1 MVSLF
6 DAAIGHLPFF
16 MASLRQSCNAITR
29 DNAHGARGGEQL
41 LASRTAAD
49 RTLQSEW
56 MRKGAPHMYLIS
68 LAAVLVL
75 LAACSSPAATPGAS
89 VQPQTVAPVATVEAT
104 LAPDA
109 PCKDCWPLT
118 GKPLKLA
125 SADKRALLVK
135 IDNVPLARP
144 HYGLTQADMIFE
156 ILVEGFATRL
166 AVVFHS
172 QDPQTIGNI
181 RSARLAD
188 RSLTPMVRGAL
199 VYSGTSAYE
208 MPLIQGDA
216 ANGKYVAL
224 WADYTSGY
232 SRVTFRPGPYNMFT
246 SAAAMRQAIAA
257 HGADPPQQIPPW
269 GFLAAADHVSTIAGM
284 TGGVAATELTIPY
297 REDIS
302 LVKYHYDAE
311 TRTYA
316 RFQNNAGKA
325 VRDVD
330 AVNSQP
336 IAAANVAII
345 HTEVWEV
352 PQTVDPAGSHAHDMR
367 LTGTGAAT
375 IFRDGLRQEATWS
388 RASDTDPFIFKNA
401 AGERILLSP
410 GQT

>member
-1 MVSLF
+1 
-6 DAAIGHLPFF
+6 
-16 MASLRQSCNAITR
+16 
-29 DNAHGARGGEQL
+29 
-41 LASRTAAD
+41 
-49 RTLQSEW
+49 
-56 MRKGAPHMYLIS
+56 MRKGTSVARSFALI
-68 LAAVLVL
+68 AVL
-75 LAACSSPAATPGAS
+75 LAACSSPAATPSAS
-89 VQPQTVAPVATVEAT
+89 SQSAPATATSVPTVEPT

-109 PCKDCWPLT
+109 PCRDCWPLS

-125 SADKRALLVK
+125 AVDKRALLVK
-135 IDNVPLARP
+135 VDNVPLARP
-144 HYGLTQADMIFE
+144 HYGITQADMVFE

-216 ANGKYVAL
+216 ANGRYVDL
-224 WADYTSGY
+224 SADYTSGY
-232 SRVTFRPGPYNMFT
+232 YRVTFRPGPYNMFT

-257 HGADPPQQIPPW
+257 HGADTPQQIPSW
-269 GFLAAADHVSTIAGM
+269 GFLAATDHVATIAGM
-284 TGGVAATELTIPY
+284 AGGVAATELTIPY

-302 LVKYHYDAE
+302 LVKYQYDAQ

-330 AVNSQP
+330 AVNNQP
-336 IAAANVAII
+336 IAAANVVII
-345 HTEVWEV
+345 HTEIWEV
-352 PQTVDPAGSHAHDMR
+352 PEIVDAAGSHAHDMR
-367 LTGTGAAT
+367 LVGTGSAT

-388 RASDTDPFIFKNA
+388 RASDSDAFTFKNS
-401 AGERILLSP
+401 AGEKILFDQ
-410 GQT
+410 GQTWIHVVPDDWEIAST

>member
-1 MVSLF
+1 
-6 DAAIGHLPFF
+6 
-16 MASLRQSCNAITR
+16 
-29 DNAHGARGGEQL
+29 
-41 LASRTAAD
+41 
-49 RTLQSEW
+49 
-56 MRKGAPHMYLIS
+56 MRKSAPRTHPFALI
-68 LAAVLVL
+68 AVLVL
-75 LAACSSPAATPGAS
+75 LAACSSPAATPGA
-89 VQPQTVAPVATVEAT
+89 PTQTQGAAQVPTVEPT

-109 PCKDCWPLT
+109 PCRDCWPLT
-118 GKPLKLA
+118 GKPLKLG

-144 HYGLTQADMIFE
+144 HYGLTQADMVFE

-216 ANGKYVAL
+216 VNGKYVDL
-224 WADYTSGY
+224 SADYTTGY
-232 SRVTFRPGPYNMFT
+232 YRVTFRPGPYNMFT

-257 HGADPPQQIPPW
+257 HGADKPQQIPAW
-269 GFLAAADHVSTIAGM
+269 GFLAYTDHVASIAGM
-284 TGGVAATELTIPY
+284 AGAAPATQLTIPY

-302 LVKYHYDAE
+302 LVKYQYDPQ

-325 VRDVD
+325 VRDID
-330 AVNSQP
+330 AVNDQP

-345 HTEVWEV
+345 HTEIWEV
-352 PQTVDPAGSHAHDMR
+352 PEIVDAGGAHAHDMR
-367 LTGTGAAT
+367 LLGTGAAT
-375 IFRDGLRQEATWS
+375 IFRDGLRQDGTWS
-388 RASDTDPFIFKNA
+388 RAADTDPFVFKNS
-401 AGERILLSP
+401 AGEKILLDQ
-410 GQT
+410 GQTWVHVVPNDWETPSS

>member
-1 MVSLF
+1 MYPKNVN
-6 DAAIGHLPFF
+6 D
-16 MASLRQSCNAITR
+16 R
-29 DNAHGARGGEQL
+29 RGSELG
-41 LASRTAAD
+41 LASRCAAD
-49 RTLQSEW
+49 RTLQSER
-56 MRKGAPHMYLIS
+56 MRKGAPRTYSFALV
-68 LAAVLVL
+68 AVLVL

-89 VQPQTVAPVATVEAT
+89 TGPQTAAGAPTVEPT

-109 PCKDCWPLT
+109 PCKDCWPLS
-118 GKPLKLA
+118 GKPLKLG

-144 HYGLTQADMIFE
+144 HYGLTQADMVFE

-216 ANGKYVAL
+216 ANGKYVDL
-224 WADYTSGY
+224 SADYTTGY
-232 SRVTFRPGPYNMFT
+232 YRVTFRPGPYNMFT
-246 SAAAMRQAIAA
+246 SATAMRQAIAA
-257 HGADPPQQIPPW
+257 HGADTPQQIPSW
-269 GFLAAADHVSTIAGM
+269 GFLAATDHAPTIAGM
-284 TGGVAATELTIPY
+284 AGAVAATELTIPY

-302 LVKYHYDAE
+302 LVKYQYDPQ
-311 TRTYA
+311 TKTYA

-325 VRDVD
+325 VRDID
-330 AVNSQP
+330 GVNNQP

-345 HTEVWEV
+345 HTEIWEV
-352 PQTVDPAGSHAHDMR
+352 PQIVDAAGSYAHDMR
-367 LTGTGAAT
+367 LTGTGSAT
-375 IFRDGLRQEATWS
+375 IFRDGLRQDATWT
-388 RASDTDPFIFKNA
+388 RGSDTEPFVFKNS
-401 AGERILLSP
+401 AGEKILFNQ
-410 GQT
+410 GQTWVHVVPNDWDIPSS

>member
-1 MVSLF
+1 
-6 DAAIGHLPFF
+6 
-16 MASLRQSCNAITR
+16 
-29 DNAHGARGGEQL
+29 
-41 LASRTAAD
+41 
-49 RTLQSEW
+49 
-56 MRKGAPHMYLIS
+56 MRKGAPHTPLFAII
-68 LAAVLVL
+68 AVLFL
-75 LAACSSPAATPGAS
+75 IAACSSPAATAPGAS
-89 VQPQTVAPVATVEAT
+89 TRLQTAAPVPTVEPT

-109 PCKDCWPLT
+109 PCKDCWPLN
-118 GKPLKLA
+118 GKPLKLG

-144 HYGLTQADMIFE
+144 HYGLTQADMVFE

-216 ANGKYVAL
+216 ANGKYVDL
-224 WADYTSGY
+224 SADYTTGY
-232 SRVTFRPGPYNMFT
+232 YRVTFRPGPYNMFT

-257 HGADPPQQIPPW
+257 HGADTPQQIPSW
-269 GFLAAADHVSTIAGM
+269 GFLAATDHAATIAGM
-284 TGGVAATELTIPY
+284 AGGVAATEITIPY

-302 LVKYHYDAE
+302 LVKYQYDPQ

-325 VRDVD
+325 VRDID
-330 AVNSQP
+330 AVNNQP
-336 IAAANVAII
+336 IAAANIAVI
-345 HTEVWEV
+345 HTEIWEV
-352 PQTVDPAGSHAHDMR
+352 PQIVDAAGSFAHDMR
-367 LTGTGAAT
+367 LTGTGSAT
-375 IFRDGLRQEATWS
+375 IFRDGLRQEATWT
-388 RASDTDPFIFKNA
+388 RASDTDAFTFKNS
-401 AGERILLSP
+401 AGEKILFDQ
-410 GQT
+410 GQTWVHVVPDDWEIPSS

>member
-1 MVSLF
+1 
-6 DAAIGHLPFF
+6 
-16 MASLRQSCNAITR
+16 
-29 DNAHGARGGEQL
+29 
-41 LASRTAAD
+41 
-49 RTLQSEW
+49 
-56 MRKGAPHMYLIS
+56 MRKGAPHTHLFA

-75 LAACSSPAATPGAS
+75 LAACSSPVATPGAS
-89 VQPQTVAPVATVEAT
+89 TQSQTAAPAPTVEPT

-118 GKPLKLA
+118 GKPLKLG
-125 SADKRALLVK
+125 SPDKRALLVK

-144 HYGLTQADMIFE
+144 HYGLTQADMVFE

-216 ANGKYVAL
+216 ANGKYVDL
-224 WADYTSGY
+224 SADYTSGY
-232 SRVTFRPGPYNMFT
+232 YRVTFRPGPYNMFT

-257 HGADPPQQIPPW
+257 HGADTPQQIPSW
-269 GFLAAADHVSTIAGM
+269 GFLAATEHAATIAGM
-284 TGGVAATELTIPY
+284 AGGVAATDITIPY

-302 LVKYHYDAE
+302 LVKYQYDPQ
-311 TRTYA
+311 THTYA
-316 RFQNNAGKA
+316 RFQNNAGKS

-330 AVNSQP
+330 AVNNQP
-336 IAAANVAII
+336 IAAANIAII
-345 HTEVWEV
+345 HTEIWEV
-352 PQTVDPAGSHAHDMR
+352 PQIVDAAGSFAHDMR
-367 LTGTGAAT
+367 LTGTGSAT
-375 IFRDGLRQEATWS
+375 IFRDGLRQEATWT
-388 RASDTDPFIFKNA
+388 RASDTDAFTFKNA
-401 AGERILLSP
+401 AGEKILFDQ
-410 GQT
+410 GQTWVHVVPNDWEIPSS

>member
-1 MVSLF
+1 
-6 DAAIGHLPFF
+6 
-16 MASLRQSCNAITR
+16 
-29 DNAHGARGGEQL
+29 
-41 LASRTAAD
+41 
-49 RTLQSEW
+49 
-56 MRKGAPHMYLIS
+56 MRKGVP
-68 LAAVLVL
+68 LADSFALMAVLVL

-89 VQPQTVAPVATVEAT
+89 PAPQTSAAAPTIEPT

-109 PCKDCWPLT
+109 PCRDCWPLN
-118 GKPLKLA
+118 GKPLKLGA
-125 SADKRALLVK
+125 VDKRALLVK

-144 HYGLTQADMIFE
+144 HYGITQADMVFE

-166 AVVFHS
+166 AAVFHS

-216 ANGKYVAL
+216 ANGNYVNL
-224 WADYTSGY
+224 SADYTSGY
-232 SRVTFRPGPYNMFT
+232 YRVTFRPGPYNMFT

-257 HGADPPQQIPPW
+257 HGADTPQQIPSW
-269 GFLAAADHVSTIAGM
+269 GFLAATDHAATIAGM
-284 TGGVAATELTIPY
+284 AGATAATELTIPY

-302 LVKYHYDAE
+302 LVKYQYDPQ

-330 AVNSQP
+330 AVNNQP

-345 HTEVWEV
+345 HTEIWEV
-352 PQTVDPAGSHAHDMR
+352 PEIVDAAGSHAHDMR
-367 LTGTGAAT
+367 LVGTGSAEV
-375 IFRDGLRQEATWS
+375 FRDGQRQDATWT
-388 RASDTDPFIFKNA
+388 RASDGVAFTFTNRQGDQIKFN
-401 AGERILLSP
+401 P
-410 GQT
+410 GQTWIHIIPTEWTVSSK